1 MKGKRSER
9 LLSRAGCISSLR
21 VEAFVSCG
29 LQDLKWEAK
38 PRVLTE
44 EVIKAREKSGGSV
57 LPTPMA
63 GLDDHL
69 S

>member
-1 MKGKRSER
+1 M
-9 LLSRAGCISSLR
+9 

-29 LQDLKWEAK
+29 LRDLKSETK

-44 EVIKAREKSGGSV
+44 EVIKARRGKVESPV
-57 LPTPMA
+57 LRRPMA
-63 GLDDHL
+63 GLVRTRVDHL

>member
-1 MKGKRSER
+1 M
-9 LLSRAGCISSLR
+9 

-38 PRVLTE
+38 PRVVTE
-44 EVIKAREKSGGSV
+44 EVIKARRGKVGGSV

-63 GLDDHL
+63 GLVRIRVDHL